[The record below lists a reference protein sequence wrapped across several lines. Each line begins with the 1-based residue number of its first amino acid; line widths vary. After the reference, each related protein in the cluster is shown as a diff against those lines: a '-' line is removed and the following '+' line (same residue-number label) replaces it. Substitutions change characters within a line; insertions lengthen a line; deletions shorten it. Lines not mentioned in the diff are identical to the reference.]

1 MKTYSVNSI
10 DSLKDI
16 VIDLLELL
24 NDHQVVALEGQMG
37 AGKTTFVQQV
47 LKAMGIEELEGS
59 PTYSLI
65 NQYESPFYGTVY
77 HLDLYRLNS
86 LEEIFDIGIEELL
99 YQKCI
104 CLIEWPEKMIELLPD
119 NTIWVYLRVEEDFSR
134 TITIKNDN
142 KS

>member
-47 LKAMGIEELEGS
+47 LKAMGIEELDGS

-65 NQYESPFYGTVY
+65 NQYESPFFGTVY

-104 CLIEWPEKMIELLPD
+104 CLIEWSEKMIELLPD

>member
-1 MKTYSVNSI
+1 MKKYSVCSV
-10 DSLKDI
+10 DSLKPI
-16 VIDLLELL
+16 AVELL
-24 NDHQVVALEGQMG
+24 KLLSDSHIVALEGQMG

-47 LKAMGIEELEGS
+47 LKSMGVEELDGS

-65 NQYESPFYGTVY
+65 NQYESLFYGTVY

-119 NTIWVYLRVEEDFSR
+119 NTIWVYLRVEEDLSR

-142 KS
+142 

>member
-10 DSLKDI
+10 DSLKEI

-24 NDHQVVALEGQMG
+24 NDHQIVALEGQMG

-47 LKAMGIEELEGS
+47 LKAMGIEELDGS

-65 NQYESPFYGTVY
+65 NQYESPFFGTVY

>member
-10 DSLKDI
+10 DSLKEI

-24 NDHQVVALEGQMG
+24 NDHQIVALEGQMG

-47 LKAMGIEELEGS
+47 LKAMGIEELDGS

>member
-24 NDHQVVALEGQMG
+24 NDHQIVALEGQMG
-37 AGKTTFVQQV
+37 AGKTTVVQQV
-47 LKAMGIEELEGS
+47 LKAMGIEELDGS

-119 NTIWVYLRVEEDFSR
+119 NTIWVYLRIEEDFSR

>member
-16 VIDLLELL
+16 VFDLLELL

-47 LKAMGIEELEGS
+47 LKAMGIVELDGS

-99 YQKCI
+99 DQKCI

-119 NTIWVYLRVEEDFSR
+119 NTIWVYLRVEEDLSR
-134 TITIKNDN
+134 IITIKHED
-142 KS
+142 

>member
-1 MKTYSVNSI
+1 MKTYSVTSV
-10 DSLKDI
+10 DSLKPI
-16 VIDLLELL
+16 AVELL
-24 NDHQVVALEGQMG
+24 SLLSESHVVALEGQMG

-47 LKAMGIEELEGS
+47 LKSMGVEELDGS

-119 NTIWVYLRVEEDFSR
+119 NTIWVYLRVEEDLSR

-142 KS
+142 

>member
-24 NDHQVVALEGQMG
+24 NDHQIVALEGQMG

-47 LKAMGIEELEGS
+47 LKAMGIEELDGS

>member
-1 MKTYSVNSI
+1 MKTYSVNSV
-10 DSLKDI
+10 DSLKPI
-16 VIDLLELL
+16 AVELL
-24 NDHQVVALEGQMG
+24 ALLSESHIVALEGQMG

-47 LKAMGIEELEGS
+47 LKSMGVEELDGS

-65 NQYESPFYGTVY
+65 NQYESTFYGTVY

-119 NTIWVYLRVEEDFSR
+119 NTIWVYLRVEEDLSR

-142 KS
+142 

>member
-1 MKTYSVNSI
+1 MKTYSVTSV
-10 DSLKDI
+10 DSLKPI
-16 VIDLLELL
+16 AVELL
-24 NDHQVVALEGQMG
+24 ALFPESHIVALEGQMG

-47 LKAMGIEELEGS
+47 LKSMGIEELDGS

-104 CLIEWPEKMIELLPD
+104 CLIEWPEKIIELLPD
-119 NTIWVYLRVEEDFSR
+119 NTIWVYLRVEDDLSR

>member
-24 NDHQVVALEGQMG
+24 NDHQIVALEGQMG

-47 LKAMGIEELEGS
+47 LKAMGVEELEGS

-134 TITIKNDN
+134 TITIKNDD

>member
-24 NDHQVVALEGQMG
+24 NDHRIVALEGQMG

-47 LKAMGIEELEGS
+47 LKAMGIEELDGS

>member
-47 LKAMGIEELEGS
+47 LKAMGVEELNGS

-65 NQYESPFYGTVY
+65 NQYESPFFGTVY

>member
-24 NDHQVVALEGQMG
+24 NDHQIVAIEGQMG

>member
-1 MKTYSVNSI
+1 MKTYTVNSI

-24 NDHQVVALEGQMG
+24 NDHQIVALEGQMG

-47 LKAMGIEELEGS
+47 LKAMGIEELDGS

-65 NQYESPFYGTVY
+65 NQYESPFYGKVY

>member
-37 AGKTTFVQQV
+37 AGKTTFIQQV
-47 LKAMGIEELEGS
+47 LKAMGIEELDGS

-77 HLDLYRLNS
+77 HLDLYPLNS

>member
-1 MKTYSVNSI
+1 MKTYSITSV
-10 DSLKDI
+10 DSLKPI
-16 VIDLLELL
+16 AVELL
-24 NDHQVVALEGQMG
+24 SLLSESHIVALEGQMG

-47 LKAMGIEELEGS
+47 LKSMGVEELDGS

-119 NTIWVYLRVEEDFSR
+119 NTIWVYLRVEEDLSR

-142 KS
+142 

>member
-1 MKTYSVNSI
+1 MKTYSVTSV
-10 DSLKDI
+10 DSLKPI
-16 VIDLLELL
+16 AVQLLSLL
-24 NDHQVVALEGQMG
+24 SESHVVALEGQMG

-47 LKAMGIEELEGS
+47 LKSMGVEELDGS

-119 NTIWVYLRVEEDFSR
+119 NTIWVYLRVEEDLSR

-142 KS
+142 

>member
-10 DSLKDI
+10 DSLKEI

-24 NDHQVVALEGQMG
+24 NDHQIVALEGQMG

-47 LKAMGIEELEGS
+47 LKAMGVEELNGS